1 MFKKI
6 TDKFYGLTTNMK
18 PVTKKK
24 LISSYISL
32 FLAFVVLITTT
43 ISWFTIVDTAT
54 VHSDVFTMHSS
65 SGLRVNEG
73 ADISNHI
80 ILDNVYLYE
89 SSSVD
94 GRNMFFPTK
103 DTFSSNTSSM
113 IFREGTAGDC
123 NQTYIHKDFTLYGD
137 SAVTHIYVK
146 SYNITVDKQV
156 FNGSTEIT
164 YDSSGKPV
172 AQVKKQE
179 CPVRIAF
186 ISDSADEPV
195 VIDPTALVDSHVKN
209 YNAVK
214 SVYDGVP
221 STEKTDASSFSNHYF
236 SYNDPLFELIGT
248 EPLDV
253 TMVVWLEGTG
263 GNCDEYAGK
272 EISIDI
278 ELESNYS
285 DTEIIY
291 FVDDTLPDNAGAT
304 EDGWTWINGS
314 GDCIVT
320 MAYDVPDDKT
330 DDPND
335 KITKTVVMNAVSDT
349 KWYAPL
355 PKDVTTDIAF
365 YRYSLTDEIIYN
377 AWYTRASVNNET
389 SSKVKSWLSS
399 EFSAY
404 GGALQT
410 DRGSSLTY
418 TAKRG
423 NGYSTTTVESERLSP
438 CIGFWDYTG
447 SSSGGGS
454 SGGGGTTTGD
464 ITINATLK
472 DCTSSGWVYSN
483 ANAHDSLYIVFDDGT
498 SYKMSATANKYFSK
512 TEIPASGST
521 KLKGF
526 EMRNNA
532 GTTYRTFYLSSSISI
547 ANNTWYN
554 FEIDYQDKLNKI

>member
-6 TDKFYGLTTNMK
+6 TDKVYGLTTNMK

-54 VHSDVFTMHSS
+54 VQSDVFTMYSS

-73 ADISNHI
+73 EDISNHI

-146 SYNITVDKQV
+146 SYNITVDDQV
-156 FNGSTEIT
+156 FNGGTEIT

-209 YNAVK
+209 YDAVK

-263 GNCDEYAGK
+263 GNCDKYAGK

-285 DTEIIY
+285 DTEIVY
-291 FVDDTLPDNAGAT
+291 FIDDTIPDDEGAT
-304 EDGWTWINGS
+304 EDGWTWINGDGNS
-314 GDCIVT
+314 IVT
-320 MAYDVPDDKT
+320 MAYY
-330 DDPND
+330 DPAD
-335 KITKTVVMNAVSDT
+335 EMTKTVVMNAVSDT

-355 PKDVTTDIAF
+355 PKDVTTDITF

-377 AWYTRASVNNET
+377 AWYTRATVNSET
-389 SSKVKSWLSS
+389 SSTVNSWLTSS
-399 EFSAY
+399 DYSAY
-404 GGALQT
+404 GNKLQT
-410 DRGSSLTY
+410 DRGTSLTY

-447 SSSGGGS
+447 SSSGGS

-472 DCTSSGWVYSN
+472 DCTSSGWVYTN
-483 ANAHDSLYIVFDDGT
+483 ACANDSLYIVFDDGT
-498 SYKMSATANKYFSK
+498 SYKMSATGYNYFST

-526 EMRNNA
+526 EMRDSS
-532 GTTYRTFYLSSSISI
+532 GTTYSTFYLSSSISI
-547 ANNTWYN
+547 SNNTWYN
-554 FEIDYQDKLNKI
+554 FEIDYQDKLSKI